1 MIPARHGRAF
11 VESNKRRKIMAR
23 IVCPDCAL
31 MGING
36 HVCHEAGCPSS
47 WIDPCMGE
55 GYEQECKWCGSL
67 FVPKDKD
74 QAFCDESCA
83 ESYNS

>member
-1 MIPARHGRAF
+1 
-11 VESNKRRKIMAR
+11 MAR
-23 IVCPDCAL
+23 LSCPDCEI
-31 MGING
+31 MSING